1 MTKQGLSE
9 KLKMEE
15 VGEHTMHSQ
24 GGREF
29 QEDGKRCKGSED
41 SGLGVFKKQQLSVA
55 ETVVEGKGC
64 VKEMKWYQNTKGL
77 LYPEFDRETLQ
88 SFKQKNGMF

>member
-1 MTKQGLSE
+1 MK
-9 KLKMEE
+9 E

-55 ETVVEGKGC
+55 ETEWWRGRGV
-64 VKEMKWYQNTKGL
+64 
-77 LYPEFDRETLQ
+77 
-88 SFKQKNGMF
+88 